1 MALDATVKGASANSY
16 ATRADAVAYA
26 EDRLGQSSWSAAS
39 ETDKDKSLIMA
50 TRYLDQLIYRGDRTT
65 TTQALSFPRKLLPNP
80 DSTAVFYGQNI
91 RLRNDF
97 FDEDVIPDRV
107 LFATYELAFRIFSD
121 NELLGDPSLRQ
132 FKNVNVSG
140 VLSIDIDRGG
150 LTRVLDR
157 NILNFISPLLDSG
170 DSYSVKLKR

>member
-1 MALDATVKGASANSY
+1 MF
-16 ATRADAVAYA
+16 
-26 EDRLGQSSWSAAS
+26 
-39 ETDKDKSLIMA
+39 
-50 TRYLDQLIYRGDRTT
+50 
-65 TTQALSFPRKLLPNP
+65 QAFNCPACTGL
-80 DSTAVFYGQNI
+80 
-91 RLRNDF
+91 
-97 FDEDVIPDRV
+97 
-107 LFATYELAFRIFSD
+107 TYELAFRIFSD